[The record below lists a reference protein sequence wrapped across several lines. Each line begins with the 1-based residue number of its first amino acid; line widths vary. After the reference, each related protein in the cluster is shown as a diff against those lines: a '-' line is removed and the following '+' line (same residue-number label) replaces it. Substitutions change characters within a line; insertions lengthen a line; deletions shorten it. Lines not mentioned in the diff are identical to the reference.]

1 MFDRFRKRKE
11 PEGRTCPLCELV
23 NSSQCY
29 FQFEKNTRQ
38 QDEAI
43 SNEEE
48 GTLLDELLNSE
59 VEIDEDE
66 TTPVD
71 VITMEQMTVEIDQY
85 EVVENVE
92 AVEDFTFIKSSGPT
106 FAEIEAEGDGP
117 IESQI
122 TPALT
127 SMPGMEVEQNLDF
140 ESEVADEIEIDE
152 SEHDV
157 DLLSLP
163 ELPQIEA
170 PPPIERDDA
179 DFPHAPIPE
188 SEEEITPLESPETIQ
203 SEEPIDEEEAL
214 PFLPDPIVEEATL
227 PDSEVSIESESETVE
242 VPLPEIPQTPTYVP
256 TTAPSA
262 DVFITRDNGHVWP
275 WPSEDEWD
283 YRDLYRELKEAMEA
297 GQRGDHS
304 SAAKSLDYLG
314 PHLGSR
320 IDLIY
325 YVGQVMQI
333 LGRHESLFKMLSSA
347 QIKYPEDQNVSSAVY
362 HLAVTGSDHAGNT

>member
-23 NSSQCY
+23 NSSEALTCSQCY

-92 AVEDFTFIKSSGPT
+92 AAEDFTFIESSGPT
-106 FAEIEAEGDGP
+106 FAEIETEGDGP

-122 TPALT
+122 TPGLT

-140 ESEVADEIEIDE
+140 ESEVADEIEI
-152 SEHDV
+152 
-157 DLLSLP
+157 
-163 ELPQIEA
+163 
-170 PPPIERDDA
+170 
-179 DFPHAPIPE
+179 
-188 SEEEITPLESPETIQ
+188 
-203 SEEPIDEEEAL
+203 
-214 PFLPDPIVEEATL
+214 
-227 PDSEVSIESESETVE
+227 
-242 VPLPEIPQTPTYVP
+242 
-256 TTAPSA
+256 APSA
-262 DVFITRDNGHVWP
+262 P
-275 WPSEDEWD
+275 
-283 YRDLYRELKEAMEA
+283 
-297 GQRGDHS
+297 
-304 SAAKSLDYLG
+304 AATV
-314 PHLGSR
+314 P
-320 IDLIY
+320 
-325 YVGQVMQI
+325 V
-333 LGRHESLFKMLSSA
+333 
-347 QIKYPEDQNVSSAVY
+347 
-362 HLAVTGSDHAGNT
+362 